1 MYIICVSSQN
11 DLCFPVFFINKY
23 ILFKNL
29 LCGYGVREFLMVT
42 LDFVD
47 YVDSV
52 VIAAGKIIS

>member
-11 DLCFPVFFINKY
+11 DLLSCFLYKQ